1 MQRIRGI
8 KVKSSDDAV
17 EQSDSSHSCSTT
29 TSTGTSSSS
38 SDSQPSLIRAASVTD
53 QPDNVANKTDSKER
67 DKNTAVVS
75 AGTTSAS
82 NSSVTPSEG
91 SSAGRDGSEKGAR
104 GDARAKAET
113 NAVSA
118 SSSADKQTLTELLRT
133 CARCHKQEST
143 LHEFKKC
150 KK

>member
-17 EQSDSSHSCSTT
+17 EQSDSSRSCSTT
-29 TSTGTSSSS
+29 TSTGTS
-38 SDSQPSLIRAASVTD
+38 SDSQPSLIRAASLTD

-118 SSSADKQTLTELLRT
+118 SSSADKQTSTELLRT

>member
-17 EQSDSSHSCSTT
+17 EQSDSSRSCSTT
-29 TSTGTSSSS
+29 TSTGTS

-91 SSAGRDGSEKGAR
+91 SSAGRDGSEKAAS

-118 SSSADKQTLTELLRT
+118 SSSADKQTSNELLRT